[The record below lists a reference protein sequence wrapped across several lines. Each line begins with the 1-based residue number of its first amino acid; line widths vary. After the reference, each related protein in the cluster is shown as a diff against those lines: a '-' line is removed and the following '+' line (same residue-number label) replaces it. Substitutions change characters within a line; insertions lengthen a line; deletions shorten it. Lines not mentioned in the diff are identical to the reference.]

1 MDKNKLIETI
11 KTMRRILEILEAGL
25 EDIEIAT
32 GLREKEPDAVE
43 EMKKDFPRLQ
53 ELCVEKSRAG
63 FTEKVREMIT
73 KRGFNKLSEVGPA
86 YYQVAQVGGSNV
98 LEVYDLPKIWKIL
111 LHLMQR

>member
-53 ELCVEKSRAG
+53 ELCVEKSREG

-86 YYQVAQVGGSNV
+86 YYKEMIQE
-98 LEVYDLPKIWKIL
+98 LEAMK
-111 LHLMQR
+111 